1 MDNLLEETGFC
12 NLGLKAELLASLK
25 KAGFKQP
32 SPIQKE
38 VIPLILEG
46 CDVIGQAQT
55 GTGKTAAF
63 GLPALHSVQQ
73 TGEVEVLVITPTREL
88 TSQVTEEL
96 YKLGSTLKI
105 KVASVYGGTSI
116 QKQIESI
123 RKGASV
129 VVATPGRLLDLLQSG
144 RVPSLS
150 KPSLVV
156 IDEADE
162 MLDMGFLE
170 DLQAIFEYLP
180 EKRQTLLFSATMPAP
195 IQTLANKILN
205 HPMLVKA
212 TSSQTS
218 NADIAQCYCVIEE
231 AERDEAVIRLFEAQT
246 MDKAILFCKTKKEV
260 DRLWQVLSKRGHAA
274 SALHGDLE
282 QSQRETVTQ
291 NFRSGNCR
299 ILIATDVAA
308 RGLNIVDVSHVI
320 NFHIPF
326 DPENYVHRI
335 GRTGRAGR
343 KGTSLTLV
351 TPRELG
357 KLLRFQQKAGGSLE
371 RVFIPSKQEIRKAQV
386 QRLIH
391 QIAEQVPAY
400 EISTVLPSLDVDT
413 KTLAGKLL
421 GWILDQNPIQGPE
434 TIGILENDPLVQKSS
449 RGFSKNE
456 RTRKRDR
463 GNAGGGRRFSR
474 QKNDGPSGKFN
485 RSAAGKFDRSSGKFD
500 RLGGSTFERSAKT
513 SERAAGPFERS
524 SGKFDRS
531 AKTFE
536 RAAGPFE
543 RSSGKKTKKKY

>member
-1 MDNLLEETGFC
+1 MDNVIEETGFS
-12 NLGLKAELLASLK
+12 NLGLKAELLISLK

-38 VIPLILEG
+38 VIPLILDG

-63 GLPALHSVQQ
+63 GLPALHKVQQ

-96 YKLGSTLKI
+96 FKLGSTLRI

-116 QKQIESI
+116 QKQIEAI

-144 RVPSLS
+144 KAPSLT
-150 KPSLVV
+150 KPSLVI

-180 EKRQTLLFSATMPAP
+180 KTRQTLLFSATMPAP
-195 IQTLANKILN
+195 IQALANKILN
-205 HPMLVKA
+205 HPILVKA
-212 TSSQTS
+212 ASSQTS
-218 NADIAQCYCVIEE
+218 NADITQSYCVISEL
-231 AERDEAVIRLFEAQT
+231 ERDEAVIRLFEAQN
-246 MDKAILFCKTKKEV
+246 MDKAILFCRTKKEV

-291 NFRSGNCR
+291 NFRSGKSR
-299 ILIATDVAA
+299 VLIATDVAA

-326 DPENYVHRI
+326 DPDNYVHRI

-343 KGTSLTLV
+343 KGTALTLV

-386 QRLIH
+386 QRVIR
-391 QIAEQVPAY
+391 QITEQAPAY
-400 EISTVLPSLDVDT
+400 EISSLLPSLDMDT

-421 GWILDQNPIQGPE
+421 GWILDQNPIEGPDV
-434 TIGILENDPLVQKSS
+434 IGVSDQDLLSKKSARPFS
-449 RGFSKNE
+449 RDE
-456 RTRKRDR
+456 RPGRNDR
-463 GNAGGGRRFSR
+463 GNRGGGRRFAR
-474 QKNDGPSGKFN
+474 KKNDGPSPKFGPSSAKGKFE
-485 RSAAGKFDRSSGKFD
+485 RPSGSFERKPFEHSATMTLDRNAGKK
-500 RLGGSTFERSAKT
+500 
-513 SERAAGPFERS
+513 P
-524 SGKFDRS
+524 
-531 AKTFE
+531 
-536 RAAGPFE
+536 
-543 RSSGKKTKKKY
+543 KKKY